1 MPLSVAGGIPVGIPG
16 ACQFTYKDLQDKYVD
31 FAHPRAQVL
40 LGDTPFDSVSTK
52 MAVNDIHVEV
62 TSGYEASVASFRLYD
77 SYDPS
82 TGKFFYEKVKKQVL
96 MGNSVTVQLGY
107 LDKLETVFVGFVS
120 GVAFGFEPGGL
131 PYIEINAMDIKG
143 LMMGGSYATSL
154 RATTYSAAVKEV
166 LDRTGEG
173 RLQQMKGITSSEIIN
188 TPDAGGATG
197 VPGGAPTGGSSK
209 SSPITMEMVSES
221 DYEFVVRAAQRYNY
235 EFFVDRGKV
244 LFPPA
249 KSDTSLLTKMG
260 TRTGLRGFH
269 IQYSITGVVGKIEAR
284 AMDPGKGEVIT
295 AKSSFNNTIS
305 TASKAKQL
313 VGKGAKVYLDASITS
328 KEEAEARVASLM
340 EQMSYRLGSLEAD
353 CVGIP
358 DLVPGRF
365 IEVTGMGVPV
375 DNQFYLTA
383 VTHDFTSDGG
393 YRTHIEGCAAQ
404 IKTSSAS
411 EAAGAAAGAAAA
423 AGSAAGAAGAAAGA
437 ASTATEAAGA
447 VGDAAAGAASTAATA
462 AGIAALVGMGAATA
476 APLAAGIVGMAG
488 GFGQDDQDGQQSQE
502 GQEGQEE

>member
-1 MPLSVAGGIPVGIPG
+1 MPLPGAGGIPGGIPG

-31 FAHPRAQVL
+31 FAHPRARVV

-82 TGKFFYEKVKKQVL
+82 TGKFFYDKVKTQVM

-107 LDKLETVFVGFVS
+107 LDKLETVFVGFIS

-143 LMMGGSYATSL
+143 LMMGGSYANSL

-173 RLQQMKGITSSEIIN
+173 RLQQMGGITSSLISN
-188 TPDAGGATG
+188 TPDAGGASG
-197 VPGGAPTGGSSK
+197 VPGGASAGGGSSK

-221 DYEFVVRAAQRYNY
+221 DYEFVVRAAKRYNY

-244 LFPPA
+244 LFRPA

-269 IQYSITGVVGKIEAR
+269 IEYSITGVVGKIEAR

-313 VGKGAKVYLDASITS
+313 IGKGAKVYLDASITS

-375 DNQFYLTA
+375 DNQFYLTT

-404 IKTSSAS
+404 IKTSPAAGAGSAVGD
-411 EAAGAAAGAAAA
+411 AAGAADNVAGAAANA
-423 AGSAAGAAGAAAGA
+423 ANAAAG
-437 ASTATEAAGA
+437 TAEAATG
-447 VGDAAAGAASTAATA
+447 AAAGAASTAATA
-462 AGIAALVGMGAATA
+462 AGIAAMAGVAAAAA
-476 APLAAGIVGMAG
+476 APLVAGVVGMAG
-488 GFGQDDQDGQQSQE
+488 GFD
-502 GQEGQEE
+502 QEE

>member
-1 MPLSVAGGIPVGIPG
+1 MQLPGAGAIPG
-16 ACQFTYKDLQDKYVD
+16 GVPGTCQYTYKDLQDKYMD
-31 FAHPRAQVL
+31 FAHPRARVL
-40 LGDTPFDSVSTK
+40 LGGTPFDSVSAG

-77 SYDPS
+77 SYDPA
-82 TGKFFYEKVKKQVL
+82 TGKFFYEKVSKQVL
-96 MGNSVTVQLGY
+96 MGNSVIVQLGY
-107 LDKLETVFVGFVS
+107 LDQLETVFRGFVS

-143 LMMGGSYATSL
+143 LMMGGSYAASL
-154 RATTYSAAVKEV
+154 KATTYSAAVKEV

-173 RLQQMKGITSSEIIN
+173 RLQQMGGITAVEISN
-188 TPDAGGATG
+188 TPDAGGTAG
-197 VPGGAPTGGSSK
+197 VPGGTPAGGSSK
-209 SSPITMEMVSES
+209 SSPITVEMVSES
-221 DYEFVVRAAQRYNY
+221 DYEFVVRAAKRYNY

-244 LFPPA
+244 LFRPA
-249 KSDTSLLTKMG
+249 KSDTSLLIKMG
-260 TRTGLRGFH
+260 PRTGLRGFH

-284 AMDPGKGEVIT
+284 AMDPGKGKVIS
-295 AKSSFNNTIS
+295 AGSSFNNTIS

-313 VGKGAKVYLDASITS
+313 VGKGTKVYLDASITS

-358 DLVPGRF
+358 NLVPGRF

-404 IKTSSAS
+404 IKTSSA
-411 EAAGAAAGAAAA
+411 AGAASAAGSAAGT
-423 AGSAAGAAGAAAGA
+423 AGSAAGAAGAAARTVGTA
-437 ASTATEAAGA
+437 AGAAGA
-447 VGDAAAGAASTAATA
+447 VNGTAAGAASTAANM
-462 AGIAALVGMGAATA
+462 AGIAAMAGVSAATA
-476 APLAAGIVGMAG
+476 APAVAAIVGMAG
-488 GFGQDDQDGQQSQE
+488 GFGQDDQR
-502 GQEGQEE
+502 GQEE